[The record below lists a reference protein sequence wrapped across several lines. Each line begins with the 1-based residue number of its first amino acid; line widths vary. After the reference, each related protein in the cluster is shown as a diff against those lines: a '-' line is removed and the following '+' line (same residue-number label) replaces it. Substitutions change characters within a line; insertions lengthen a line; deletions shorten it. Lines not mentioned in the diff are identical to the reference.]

1 MPKSKFS
8 EHIPLP
14 PQHLNQSTDL
24 IPVVDVSGN
33 ENKVITPNQL
43 GGAITASHVLTAD
56 HIINSNP
63 TFRDVGTLDRVVQ
76 SGSITNQPITA
87 SASTGIDSSGT
98 ITSDKFKNLNPTG
111 TTNPITSSF
120 SSVTEYGLIYAGPT
134 STTSNIPKQESC
146 TIKICD
152 INTANSVIDGTY
164 DPNASHPR
172 SNFSYK
178 AGSNYYHVIHYQSFH
193 SSETLFSRT
202 PSIPNQRF
210 FRLGILSPGDGF
222 KANVQLFSFVKDTTL
237 PIGGKWEK
245 ICQGSK
251 VFSSNWDMTSHQSD
265 FIDIGTDF
273 DLIQGKKYWVSITVE
288 PLGPNYY
295 HLQNKTKLLSNKLN
309 PNFYTPPTSLPSH
322 LDHLQRFHFGF
333 NAHSF
338 DNLYYALTSKANTL
352 NHPTFLLNNDSPF
365 STEFIIDDRICCE
378 IIDLVA

>member
-1 MPKSKFS
+1 MSKSKFS

-14 PQHLNQSTDL
+14 PQDLNQSTDL
-24 IPVVDVSGN
+24 IPVVDVSDN

-76 SGSITNQPITA
+76 SGSVTDQPITA
-87 SASTGIDSSGT
+87 SAYTGIDSSGT
-98 ITSDKFKNLNPTG
+98 ITSNEFKNLDPTG

-120 SSVTEYGLIYAGPT
+120 SSVTEYGLIYAGPN
-134 STTSNIPKQESC
+134 STTSNISKQESC

-178 AGSNYYHVIHYQSFH
+178 AGVNYYHVIHYQSFH

-237 PIGGKWEK
+237 PLGGKWEK

-251 VFSSNWDMTSHQSD
+251 VFPSFSNWDMTSHQSD

-288 PLGPNYY
+288 PLGPNYD
-295 HLQNKTKLLSNKLN
+295 HLQNQTKLLSNKIN
-309 PNFYTPPTSLPSH
+309 PNFYTPPTTLPSH
-322 LDHLQRFHFGF
+322 LDHLQRFYFGY
-333 NAHSF
+333 NNISF
-338 DNLYYALTSKANTL
+338 DGVYHSLTNTL
-352 NHPTFLLNNDSPF
+352 QHQSFILNNDSPF
-365 STEFIIDDRICCE
+365 GVEFILDDRICCE